1 MMLNK
6 KIIVISIII
15 ISLFTLST
23 VFAQDNVTCDND
35 VISVDEGVVLE
46 DSPKNFTELNRMIN
60 DNNDTNIYL
69 YDDFTYD
76 NTTDS
81 EFKDGI
87 VIDRPVN
94 IFGGGNVID
103 ASNGARIFNILSEN
117 VYIKGITFVNGNSQ
131 NGGAINGS
139 SYGVIDC
146 TFRGNHADNFGG
158 AIMNG
163 NAERCTFIG
172 NYAYSGGAIYNGSA
186 VNCTFQSNEA
196 SYGGAIYDTY
206 ARDCEFS
213 YNYAFVNSGAME
225 GNSAYNCTFTRNSA
239 NSYGAVSKAV
249 VIMCNFYYNYAS
261 NFGGAIGGSGCSAD
275 NCTFVNNYAD
285 NEGGAV
291 YMAYVINSEFR
302 DNHANY
308 GGAISGNVN
317 SVVNS
322 IFINNYANE
331 LGGALANV
339 YAVGC
344 EFRRNHAHE
353 GGAMYGSS
361 AKNCTFISN
370 YATDSS
376 GAIKGYSED
385 CLFIDNSAYRAGA
398 VEGDSKNS
406 RFEENHA
413 VSGGAMYANS
423 AEGCVFIKNSA
434 DDGGAIYGGSAVYC
448 EFIENHAKTGGAMY
462 SGSAVGSNFT
472 GNVADVTGGAQYRT
486 SIINCILKDNLPKYK
501 LGVSNFEAIY
511 GFGGEIKVMLS
522 DSQNYMVNNIKTLV
536 KIYDMNNHVVY
547 VSNCLSGG
555 TCFVD
560 LDLGEFTLVV
570 SVEDSNYNA
579 DPVTRYINIKKA
591 TSFYVKS
598 VTATY
603 GINNPLII
611 NLHDSDGAILK
622 NSAVKVSVNGV
633 LKTYT
638 TNNNGQILLATT
650 NLAPGTHKVIVSY
663 NGNGKFFK
671 SSASATITVK
681 KAKPY
686 IIVSNMKYFASEKTK
701 KFYMI
706 LKDNRYRVMKN
717 TKVTVKVN
725 GKTYTAKT
733 NSKGR
738 ATFKITKLKKKGKY
752 TATVRYAG
760 NKYYTAL
767 SKSAKIT
774 VKKG

>member
-1 MMLNK
+1 MLNK
-6 KIIVISIII
+6 KVVVISIII

-35 VISVDEGVVLE
+35 VVAVDEEAVLG
-46 DSPKNFTELNRMIN
+46 DSPKNFTTLNSLIN
-60 DNNDTNIYL
+60 DNDDNNIYL
-69 YDDFTYD
+69 YDDFKYD
-76 NTTDS
+76 NSTDS
-81 EFKDGI
+81 SYKDGI
-87 VIDRPVN
+87 VIDRPLN
-94 IFGGGNVID
+94 IFGGGCVID
-103 ASNGARIFNILSEN
+103 ASDGARIFNILSDN
-117 VYIKGITFVNGNSQ
+117 VFINGITFVNGNSQ
-131 NGGAINGS
+131 NGGAIYGS

-146 TFRGNHADNFGG
+146 TFIENHADNFGG

-163 NAERCTFIG
+163 NAENCTFRC
-172 NYAYSGGAIYNGSA
+172 NDAYSGGAIYNGSA
-186 VNCTFQSNEA
+186 VNCTFESNSA

-213 YNYAFVNSGAME
+213 YNYASVNSGAME
-225 GNSAYNCTFTRNSA
+225 GNSAFNCTFTRNSA
-239 NSYGAVSKAV
+239 KSYGAVSKATL
-249 VIMCNFYYNYAS
+249 IKCYFYYNNAS

-275 NCTFVNNYAD
+275 NCTFVNNYAVS
-285 NEGGAV
+285 EGGAV
-291 YMAYVINSEFR
+291 YMAYVTNSEFR

-317 SVVNS
+317 SVVHS
-322 IFINNYANE
+322 IFISNYANE
-331 LGGALANV
+331 MGGALANV
-339 YAVGC
+339 YAVDC
-344 EFRRNHAHE
+344 EFRRNHARE

-376 GAIKGYSED
+376 GGIKGYAEE

-398 VEGDSKNS
+398 VEGDARNC

-413 VSGGAMYANS
+413 VTGGAMYANS
-423 AEGCVFIKNSA
+423 AQDCTFINNTA
-434 DDGGAIYGGSAVYC
+434 DDGGAMYGSSAVLC
-448 EFIENHAKTGGAMY
+448 EFIENHAKIGGAMY

-472 GNVADVTGGAQYRT
+472 RNVAEVTGGAHYR
-486 SIINCILKDNLPKYK
+486 SSLVNCILKDNLPKYK
-501 LGVSNFEAIY
+501 LLVSNFEAIY
-511 GFGGEIKVMLS
+511 GFGGEIKVQLS
-522 DSQNYMVNNIKTLV
+522 DSQNYMINNIKTLV
-536 KIYDMNNHVVY
+536 KIYDMNNKVVF
-547 VSNCLSGG
+547 VSSCLSGG

-570 SVEDSNYNA
+570 TVDDSNYNT

-591 TSFYVKS
+591 TSFYVIS
-598 VTATY
+598 VKATY

-611 NLHDSDGAILK
+611 NLHDSDGVILK
-622 NSAVKVSVNGV
+622 NAPVKVSVNGV
-633 LKTYT
+633 LKTYW
-638 TNNNGQILLATT
+638 TNSNGQILLATT
-650 NLAPGTHKVIVSY
+650 NLAPGTHKVIVTY
-663 NGNGKFFK
+663 NGNGNYFK

-681 KAKPY
+681 KANPF
-686 IIVSNMKYFASEKTK
+686 IIVSKMKYFASEKVK

-706 LKDNRYRVMKN
+706 LKDNRYKVMKN
-717 TKVTVKVN
+717 TKVTLKVN
-725 GKTYTAKT
+725 GKTYSAKT

-752 TATVRYAG
+752 TATAKYAG
-760 NKYYTAL
+760 NKYYNAL